1 MKEIKEV
8 LTKELKELVTAVECD
23 DIPLVMQFIKECQ
36 NIEDTLLYSYAKKLL
51 IEYITE
57 HLQEERY
64 LLVVTDSINIPFT
77 TYVLEDNG
85 TVTVNGVHIKY
96 RPLSEL
102 YTAYKEINKGKLN

>member
-8 LTKELKELVTAVECD
+8 LVEELKELITAVEYN

-36 NIEDTLLYSYAKKLL
+36 NIEDTVLYSYVKNLL

-57 HLQEERY
+57 HIQEERY
-64 LLVVTDSINIPFT
+64 LLVVTDSTDIPFI

-85 TVTVNGVHIKY
+85 TVTVNGVRIKY

-102 YTAYKEINKGKLN
+102 YTAYKEINKEKLN